1 MLGFLTGKN
10 LVLIHL
16 HLPAPWRALSFG
28 IRKKCFNGEN
38 LFGVRALKIAFQ
50 VATFLEISLAD
61 IFSTLKSIFFFHNYQ
76 FNFCC
81 FLLLYFLHAF
91 FERFCRLVLT
101 HSAVY
106 FWPCYCW
113 SFVISIFF
121 AQNFSNYL
129 FLGLEAWTLV
139 SKKQVSSHGVVLYGL
154 GQSILVVLAFWWPFA
169 LFGPRSWSLNR
180 SGHCN
185 ETLCQDLDW
194 IHLPLFDWRRKI
206 LFILCIP

>member
-1 MLGFLTGKN
+1 MLFFAI
-10 LVLIHL
+10 VLFACIF
-16 HLPAPWRALSFG
+16 WKVLS
-28 IRKKCFNGEN
+28 
-38 LFGVRALKIAFQ
+38 AA
-50 VATFLEISLAD
+50 S
-61 IFSTLKSIFFFHNYQ
+61 SIFCSIFLI
-76 FNFCC
+76 
-81 FLLLYFLHAF
+81 LLLLI
-91 FERFCRLVLT
+91 FCNLD
-101 HSAVY
+101 
-106 FWPCYCW
+106 
-113 SFVISIFF
+113 FF

-129 FLGLEAWTLV
+129 FMGLEAWTLV
-139 SKKQVSSHGVVLYGL
+139 SKRQVSSHGVVLYGL